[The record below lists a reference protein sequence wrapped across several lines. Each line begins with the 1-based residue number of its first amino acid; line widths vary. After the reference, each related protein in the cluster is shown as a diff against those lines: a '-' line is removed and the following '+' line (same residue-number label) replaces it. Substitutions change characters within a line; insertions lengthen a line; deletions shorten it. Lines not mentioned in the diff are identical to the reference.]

1 MPSVKTTLLVL
12 LAIVAAGFVA
22 FLLRHAKTAPGKGNR
37 VRPTA
42 YELFTGFVTDFL
54 DTLGIG
60 SFATTTAMYR
70 ARRAV
75 ADELIPGTLN
85 VGHTLPTIVQAFLY
99 IDVVKVEPGT
109 LVAMI
114 VAAVAGSLIGAPIVS
129 RLPRRH
135 VQIGLGWALLVLCT
149 VLVVRQFGDPEGGQ
163 ALGLEGSTFAV
174 GIAANFVLGALMT
187 IGVGLYAPCLLL
199 VSLLGMNPKT
209 GFPIMM
215 GSCAFLMPLAS
226 ATFVRRGR
234 YAPGAALGLTLAGVP
249 AVFIAAYLVTD
260 LDLTVVK
267 WLVAVVVVYTAVTL
281 LRAARVERTASA
293 AATAAATPP
302 PPRS

>member
-99 IDVVKVEPGT
+99 IDVIQVDPLT

-114 VAAVAGSLIGAPIVS
+114 VAAVAGSLLGAPIVS

-149 VLVVRQFGDPEGGQ
+149 VLVIRQFGDPKGGE
-163 ALGLEGSTFAV
+163 ALGLEGSTFVV
-174 GIAANFVLGALMT
+174 GLAANFVLGALMT

-226 ATFVRRGR
+226 ATFVRAGR
-234 YAPGAALGLTLAGVP
+234 YAPGATIGLALAGVP
-249 AVFIAAYLVTD
+249 AVFIAANVVWE
-260 LDLTVVK
+260 LDLKAVK

-281 LRAARVERTASA
+281 LRAARAERIA
-293 AATAAATPP
+293 AAASVTATPP